1 VSQDKRHELVAEI
14 LHAARVLGSA
24 GFLPATDGNLSARL
38 DERLILITVRGV
50 EKRELR
56 EAHIVEVSV
65 DGLRPAE
72 GSTEWPMHSALYR
85 HRPDV
90 HCVLH
95 VHSPALTAFATAHRV
110 PRIELLAEAYAT
122 VGRMALVPFV
132 KPGTP
137 LVGETM
143 LKTDS
148 TAMVYLLANHGAVA
162 VGGTV
167 RETLHRLERAEFL
180 AQVELNAA
188 AVGGGHS
195 PTRDQLTALK

>member
-1 VSQDKRHELVAEI
+1 MAEL
-14 LHAARVLGSA
+14 LHAAQVLGLA
-24 GFLPATDGNLSARL
+24 GFLPASDGNLSARL
-38 DERLILITVRGV
+38 NEQRVLITARGV

-65 DGLRPAE
+65 DDLRPAE

-90 HCVLH
+90 QCVLH
-95 VHSPALTAFATAHRV
+95 VHSPALTVFATAHRV
-110 PRIELLAEAYAT
+110 PRIDLLVEAFAT
-122 VGRMALVPFV
+122 VGTIALVPFA

-137 LVGETM
+137 LVGEA
-143 LKTDS
+143 LLSTDP
-148 TAMVYLLANHGAVA
+148 TASVYLLANHGAVA

-180 AQVELNAA
+180 AQVELNSATL
-188 AVGGGHS
+188 GGGQ
-195 PTRDQLTALK
+195 PLTEDQLAALR